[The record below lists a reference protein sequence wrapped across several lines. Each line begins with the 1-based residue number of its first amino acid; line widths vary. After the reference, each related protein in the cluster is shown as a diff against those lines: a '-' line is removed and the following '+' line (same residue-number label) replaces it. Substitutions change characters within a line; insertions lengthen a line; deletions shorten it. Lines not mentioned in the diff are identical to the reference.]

1 MRKTPWPYNEKSLR
15 ILEADIMLHN
25 MEMDMNAVKSEAI
38 EINYKQLKQI
48 KEWRMA
54 IQN

>member
-15 ILEADIMLHN
+15 ILGADIMLHN
-25 MEMDMNAVKSEAI
+25 MNAVKSEAI
-38 EINYKQLKQI
+38 EINSKQLKQI
-48 KEWRMA
+48 KEWRKA